1 MMIPINPKRDTPM
14 IIPIRDRKGCISPT
28 LFWIMGL
35 RKLSTILT
43 NTPAARIAH
52 PAV

>member
-1 MMIPINPKRDTPM
+1 MIPIKPNRDTPM

-35 RKLSTILT
+35 RKISTVPT
-43 NTPAARIAH
+43 NIPAARMAL

>member
-1 MMIPINPKRDTPM
+1 MIPSNPKSDTPM
-14 IIPIRDRKGCISPT
+14 IIPIRDKKGWISPT
-28 LFWIMGL
+28 FFWIMGL

-43 NTPAARIAH
+43 NIPAARIAL